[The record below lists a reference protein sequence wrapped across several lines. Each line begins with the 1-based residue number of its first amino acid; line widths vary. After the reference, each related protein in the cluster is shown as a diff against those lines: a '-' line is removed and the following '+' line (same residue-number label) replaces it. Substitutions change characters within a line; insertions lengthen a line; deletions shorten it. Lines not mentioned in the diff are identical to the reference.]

1 MDVAS
6 RRKSNRVKR
15 TYNLPQSSVDTV
27 RRLAEE
33 YGVADSQDAVVE
45 RAIRDLERRVRDA
58 HDEILW
64 KRSTED
70 PEFLAEMQELETG
83 FASDDD
89 RAWQS

>member
-1 MDVAS
+1 
-6 RRKSNRVKR
+6 
-15 TYNLPQSSVDTV
+15 V

-58 HDEILW
+58 QDELLW
-64 KRSTED
+64 KQAAQDTE
-70 PEFLAEMQELETG
+70 FMAEMRELEAG

-89 RAWQS
+89 RAWQL